1 VSVPLSMRSS
11 SQSIAR
17 PKRSSARRSLPSL
30 QRIRFVTFIIQ
41 ESDDFCPHHLDS
53 FLRFLLLFFS
63 TIAK

>member
-1 VSVPLSMRSS
+1 MRSS

-17 PKRSSARRSLPSL
+17 PKRSSARRSPPSL

-53 FLRFLLLFFS
+53 FFELFTAFFN